1 MSSCNNLSINS
12 CYSPQNSHAKDA
24 RDLLLD
30 ALRTPQSALEG
41 AAAPAVALAANTTT
55 LCNRS
60 NHIHAIVPKLRC
72 AVRADCPRS
81 DLSFRSPEPF
91 AVPPTLTSG
100 VRDQFRSRPSP
111 PQREPSPSHADLC
124 SPGCGNLHARRISA
138 NEKQSKSKIIAN
150 YSRIFVF

>member
-12 CYSPQNSHAKDA
+12 WYSPQNSHAKDA

-72 AVRADCPRS
+72 AVRGDCPRS
-81 DLSFRSPEPF
+81 DLSLRSPEPF

-100 VRDQFRSRPSP
+100 
-111 PQREPSPSHADLC
+111 
-124 SPGCGNLHARRISA
+124 GCGTNSA
-138 NEKQSKSKIIAN
+138 QGPLPRSASPAHLMQICGHPPVAIWVHGAYPQMRSKIKAK
-150 YSRIFVF
+150 